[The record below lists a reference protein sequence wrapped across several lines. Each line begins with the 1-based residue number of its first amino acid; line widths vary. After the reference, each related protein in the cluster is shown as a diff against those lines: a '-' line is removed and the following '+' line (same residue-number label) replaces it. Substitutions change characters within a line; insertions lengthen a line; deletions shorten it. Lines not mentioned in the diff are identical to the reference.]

1 MSDVISNNP
10 ALIHP
15 IFLMYAL
22 QLMWLS
28 HTHFLS
34 LLSSSPSL
42 SLSLSFSLSLCSDLD
57 FAERIK
63 GEPGT
68 GIYLTLRR
76 AGEEERSLLRQA
88 AEKGQIKSSSVPGG
102 QSQSN
107 VHDVQGGRS
116 PTRSPT
122 DNSFGSPHL
131 AQRTVGPSEGAARG
145 FDVYASPGVVAP
157 SAQIAGNLDDP
168 SSTNQ
173 AGTENSIAEMGG
185 NASGSQLSDEGASVQ
200 RLNELLN
207 ENKSLRAARD
217 EAYAYANQLE
227 QVTSILSNPCPDE
240 FSILV

>member
-1 MSDVISNNP
+1 M
-10 ALIHP
+10 A
-15 IFLMYAL
+15 
-22 QLMWLS
+22 
-28 HTHFLS
+28 
-34 LLSSSPSL
+34 
-42 SLSLSFSLSLCSDLD
+42 LCSNFN

-88 AEKGQIKSSSVPGG
+88 AEKGQIKSSCVPGG

-107 VHDVQGGRS
+107 VQDVQGGRS
-116 PTRSPT
+116 PTRSPSEV
-122 DNSFGSPHL
+122 SFGSPHL

-157 SAQIAGNLDDP
+157 SAQTSGIVDGP

-173 AGTENSIAEMGG
+173 AGMENSIAEMGG
-185 NASGSQLSDEGASVQ
+185 NAGGSQLSDEGASDQ
-200 RLNELLN
+200 RLNQLLD

-227 QVTSILSNPCPDE
+227 QVSSILSFPCTDE
-240 FSILV
+240 FLMLDSC